1 MAKKKKGV
9 AAEILSKDSRSSQ
22 RQFWLTKLTAEQQE
36 QCWIVKNGFHNG
48 ETHRKASELGDD
60 LVEAFGIKIT
70 GETVAEWIRKK

>member
-9 AAEILSKDSRSSQ
+9 GAEILSKDSRSSQ

-48 ETHRKASELGDD
+48 ETNRKASELGDD
-60 LVEAFGIKIT
+60 LVEAFGINIT